1 MKAIVEQ
8 QVIETMQNTDNAVK
22 GIDTGMVY
30 LTTCMQKILENSELS
45 LKYDMVTAHGGH
57 PHMIGGYVHGRTSN
71 GDPFVLLYPAKKTLK
86 HKITRV
92 YEQSFG
98 DMPWFVETNNIS
110 NNAQDGNPD
119 KEQAQKKGIYH
130 ECDWFEIATID
141 GKDTQMGPE
150 QRFYMTIRI
159 LNQKSQQPP
168 PSNEPAVE
176 PAKEFTPPTVEHEAA
191 TAKLNAIVGEN
202 IPELTKPYA
211 YADGEI
217 LTDNL
222 QLHSIFVAFWEQMKR
237 IAADGTELK
246 LWYASNKELVNA

>member
-1 MKAIVEQ
+1 MNTVVKERL
-8 QVIETMQNTDNAVK
+8 IETVQ
-22 GIDTGMVY
+22 GIDTGMAY
-30 LTTCMQKILENSELS
+30 LTTCMQKLVDNSELS
-45 LKYDMVTAHGGH
+45 LKYNMVTANNGH

-110 NNAQDGNPD
+110 NDAQDGNPD
-119 KEQAQKKGIYH
+119 KEEAQKKGIYH

-168 PSNEPAVE
+168 PSNEPAE
-176 PAKEFTPPTVEHEAA
+176 YSTEEFTPPIVDHEAA
-191 TAKLNAIVGEN
+191 AAKLNAIIGEGLA
-202 IPELTKPYA
+202 ELTQPYA
-211 YADGEI
+211 YQDGVILAD
-217 LTDNL
+217 NPK
-222 QLHSIFVAFWEQMKR
+222 LHSIFKAYWEHMKE
-237 IAADGTELK
+237 IAADGDVLK
-246 LWYASNKELVNA
+246 LWYNNNKELVNA